1 MEKMTN
7 VKALAFILE
16 NVKDLPVDVTEKVKA
31 MKASYEKKAEN
42 KKPTA
47 TQKENQS
54 YKDEILATLEVLN
67 KPSTVTDIQNASA
80 SLKAISNQ
88 RVSALL
94 KLLKDDGLV
103 VKTVDKKKSYFAL
116 AETPSDDDTDGVAD
130 NTEPAD
136 VE

>member
-16 NVKDLPVDVTEKVKA
+16 KEKNLPTEVVDKIKA

-54 YKDEILATLEVLN
+54 YKDEILTTLKALN
-67 KPSTVTDIQNASA
+67 KPVTVTDIQNASA

-94 KLLKDDGLV
+94 KLLKDDGSV
-103 VKTVDKKKSYFAL
+103 VKTIDKKKSYFAL
-116 AETPSDDDTDGVAD
+116 AETSSDKDTDETAD
-130 NTEPAD
+130 NVESAD

>member
-7 VKALAFILE
+7 VKALAFILA
-16 NVKDLPVDVTEKVKA
+16 NVKDLPADVAEKVKA

-54 YKDEILATLEVLN
+54 YKDEILATLEVLG
-67 KPSTVTDIQNASA
+67 KPVTVTDIQNASA

-94 KLLKDDGLV
+94 KLLKDDGSV

-116 AETPSDDDTDGVAD
+116 AETASDEDADETADDA
-130 NTEPAD
+130 EPAD